1 MTDFDKELIA
11 KAENM
16 SRYQYRDID
25 ALITQAQ
32 TKEAR
37 RILSYIR
44 WDLHDLCVETI

>member
-25 ALITQAQ
+25 ALIPQAR

-37 RILSYIR
+37 RILSCIR
-44 WDLHDLCVETI
+44 WEKYDLVQETI

>member
-16 SRYQYRDID
+16 SRYQYRDM
-25 ALITQAQ
+25 LIPQAR

-37 RILSYIR
+37 RILSCIR
-44 WDLHDLCVETI
+44 WEKYDLVQETI